1 MDLGTQPQRQLNR
14 RDGLLLLALWL
25 LCLLLDG
32 LWIQQHQAP
41 PAWDQ
46 GDHLSRALGVWQVLS
61 QPAPWS
67 GDWWHSLWAQAP
79 SYRGPLTYVLSAPV
93 LQLLGPSFSSAMAS
107 GAVFNGILLL
117 SCYGQGRQ
125 LHSRRAGLWAALFVA
140 TAPALLNQRTDYLI
154 DLSLTAV
161 MTGSWWILS
170 QRRWFVAGRRWL
182 WTVLS
187 GIGLGLVALTRPTGL
202 VLLWLPLL
210 LLLIGGLREARRGH
224 WRPLLQGAS
233 SSVIAW
239 LLVWPWF
246 SQNWLTILSTI
257 NKARQWGVAYQ
268 DGLEANSL
276 EGWLYY
282 LKLLPAMLGS
292 SLTALVLVGGVI
304 ALVERRPQ
312 LNPDKAWLIWWLSFP
327 LGGLLIC
334 ILMTSK
340 DFRFV
345 LPLLPQLA
353 IGLSLIVAS
362 VERRWAPLWQGALV
376 LVALLG
382 ALWSQFGWGPKLSSF
397 PPHRPNPQGGWPI
410 EAIVAR
416 VRSTSPNQLSTL
428 AVLPDSE
435 GLNAFNLEA
444 EGRRQQF
451 RLAARQ
457 TVAPKERLEEELSNF
472 DWFLRKGGD
481 QGVMSDERQA
491 RQSELLQNSPHFE
504 QVGSWPLPDGSQ
516 AQLLRRKEL
525 SVRTA
530 AITCPAQLSG
540 SITAIPGGLDVRVSG
555 PSTAL
560 QGSKLLL
567 TLRQGEQRREAD
579 QALGQGLLRLPKGCL
594 EVQQQLSLS
603 GDASSD
609 GAWSAELQLLKA
621 DGQRQAIQLPADR
634 AVLLQPGQGDPG
646 ERTANRVA
654 LLRQLGGQ
662 LRRGELDSLFSKVGQ
677 LNQSDPEQVY
687 LSDAEAI
694 LRARL
699 AEDPKDLNDLYSLA
713 LAQALQR
720 HAGDAAQTL
729 TQIKALD
736 PSNPN
741 ALLGLGVVELYR
753 FRPAQAQVA
762 LDQAAK
768 MSPNNS
774 TLRTLRIVASALR
787 LDLPQTLHLLR
798 S

>member
-25 LCLLLDG
+25 ICLLLDG

-67 GDWWHSLWAQAP
+67 GGWWHTLWAQAP
-79 SYRGPLTYVLSAPV
+79 SYRGPLTYMLSAPV

-117 SCYGQGRQ
+117 SCYGLGRQ

-140 TAPALLNQRTDYLI
+140 AAPALLNQRTDYLI
-154 DLSLTAV
+154 DLSLTAL
-161 MTGSWWILS
+161 MTAGWWVLS
-170 QRRWFVAGRRWL
+170 QRRWFARQRRWL
-182 WTVLS
+182 WSVLS

-202 VLLWLPLL
+202 VLLWLPLVL
-210 LLLIGGLREARRGH
+210 LLVGGLRAARRGH
-224 WRPLLQGAS
+224 WRPLAQGATGGL
-233 SSVIAW
+233 IAW

-292 SLTALVLVGGVI
+292 SLTVLVLVGGVI
-304 ALVERRPQ
+304 ALVQRRPP
-312 LNPDKAWLIWWLSFP
+312 LKADKAWLLWWLSFP
-327 LGGLLIC
+327 LGGLLVC

-353 IGLSLIVAS
+353 VGLGLVVAS
-362 VERRWAPLWQGALV
+362 VERRWAPVWQAALV

-397 PPHRPNPQGGWPI
+397 PPHRPNPQGGWPL
-410 EAIVAR
+410 EAIVAT
-416 VRSTSPNQLSTL
+416 VRETSPNQLSTL

-451 RLAARQ
+451 RMAARQ

-472 DWFLRKGGD
+472 DWFLSKGGD

-491 RQSELLQNSPHFE
+491 RQAELLQGSPAFE
-504 QVGSWPLPDGSQ
+504 LVKSWPLPDGSE
-516 AQLLRRKEL
+516 AQLLRRQSL
-525 SVRTA
+525 SVSAQPVR
-530 AITCPAQLSG
+530 CSAQLSG
-540 SITAIPGGLDVRVSG
+540 AITAIPGGLDIQVSG
-555 PSTAL
+555 PSALL
-560 QGSKLLL
+560 QGSRLLVSL
-567 TLRQGEQRREAD
+567 KQAGQRLEAD
-579 QALGQGLLRLPKGCL
+579 QALGQGLLRLPPGCAT
-594 EVQQQLSLS
+594 VQQELALSNNGGS
-603 GDASSD
+603 
-609 GAWSAELQLLKA
+609 WSPQLQLLVANGK
-621 DGQRQAIQLPADR
+621 RRAIPLPRVTTLDLEAGT
-634 AVLLQPGQGDPG
+634 QEPGALA
-646 ERTANRVA
+646 ANRVA
-654 LLRQLGGQ
+654 LLRDLGGQ

-677 LNQSDPEQVY
+677 LNQSDPEQIY
-687 LSDAEAI
+687 LADAEAI

-699 AEDPKDLNDLYSLA
+699 QDDPGDLNDLYSLA

-720 HAGDAAQTL
+720 HASDAAQTL
-729 TQIKALD
+729 TQITSLD

-753 FRPAQAQVA
+753 FRPGQAQVA

-787 LDLPQTLHLLR
+787 LDLPQTLNLLR